1 MDQNVSRVEEE
12 KEEERKEGRETG
24 KAVYYRSESLPITD
38 TIEVENLKP
47 SSQQTPP
54 SNKP

>member
-24 KAVYYRSESLPITD
+24 KAVYYRSGSLPITD